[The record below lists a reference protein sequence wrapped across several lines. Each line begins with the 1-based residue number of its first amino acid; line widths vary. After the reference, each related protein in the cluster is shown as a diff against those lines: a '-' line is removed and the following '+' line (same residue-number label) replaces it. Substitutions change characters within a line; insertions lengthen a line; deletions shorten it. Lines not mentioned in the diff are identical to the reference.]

1 MADHGKLA
9 PTVYTND
16 DVRAILAACN
26 RRSPSGLRDA
36 ALIAVVYSG
45 ALRIHEAL
53 DLADHDIEFSG
64 EMRGRL
70 VVNHGKGDKQRFVW
84 LPDSVLDLVEKWI
97 ARRVALGVKSETLF
111 CTISKPEPGKQLGYE
126 HVRPML
132 RRRSEKVL
140 GKKRAHWHGMR
151 HGAAVD
157 MAIRDV
163 ALQDIQHA
171 LGHEHLSTTE
181 VYLQGLMPMGVMAAG
196 RSNNWL
202 TA

>member
-1 MADHGKLA
+1 LCIL
-9 PTVYTND
+9 
-16 DVRAILAACN
+16 AILGTCN

-36 ALIAVVYSG
+36 ALIAVVYLG

-53 DLADHDIEFSG
+53 DLADTDIEFAG

-97 ARRVALGVKSETLF
+97 TRKAALGIRGAWLF

-126 HVRPML
+126 HVRTML
-132 RRRSEKVL
+132 RRRSQKVL

-151 HGAAVD
+151 HGQAVD
-157 MAIRDV
+157 MRLREV
-163 ALQDIQHA
+163 ALEDIQAA

-181 VYLQGLMPMGVMAAG
+181 LYLQGLMPMGVMAAG

-202 TA
+202 VA

>member
-1 MADHGKLA
+1 
-9 PTVYTND
+9 
-16 DVRAILAACN
+16 
-26 RRSPSGLRDA
+26 
-36 ALIAVVYSG
+36 
-45 ALRIHEAL
+45 
-53 DLADHDIEFSG
+53 
-64 EMRGRL
+64 MRGRL

-84 LPDSVLDLVEKWI
+84 LPDSVLDLAEKWI
-97 ARRVALGVKSETLF
+97 ERRAALGIRSNTLF

-126 HVRPML
+126 HVRTML

-140 GKKRAHWHGMR
+140 GRKRAHWHGMR

-196 RSNNWL
+196 RSSNWL